1 MILTPDHIKRLV
13 AWGIAL
19 VVPIVVVLPVYYFSS
34 FGLSNICALLGVIFL
49 SYVSLSLVARLGVFD
64 VFRYQLG
71 RLFDSFRKGMPKRYE
86 DAYAYQ
92 KSKAELRKEHPL
104 IWLPFTASGVI
115 LILLSILFVFNP
127 M

>member
-1 MILTPDHIKRLV
+1 MILTPDQIKRII
-13 AWGIAL
+13 AWCIAL
-19 VVPIVVVLPVYYFSS
+19 LVPVAVILPVYFFSD
-34 FGLSNICALLGVIFL
+34 FGLSNICALLGVFSL
-49 SYVSLSLVARLGVFD
+49 SYVSLSLVARLGTFD
-64 VFRYQLG
+64 IFHYQLG

-104 IWLPFTASGVI
+104 IWLPYTVSGLT
-115 LILLSILFVFNP
+115 LILFSILFALNP